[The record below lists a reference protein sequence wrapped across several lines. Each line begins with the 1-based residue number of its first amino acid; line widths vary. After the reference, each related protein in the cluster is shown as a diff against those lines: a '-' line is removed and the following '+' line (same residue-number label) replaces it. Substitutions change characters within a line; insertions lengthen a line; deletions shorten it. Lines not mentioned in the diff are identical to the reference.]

1 MKIRNRKSG
10 WKRMRNI
17 IFEETILL
25 VIIIMVSFILLS
37 RFGHVDLPGSFNQDK
52 NGSFTLF
59 HEISES
65 WTNILT
71 GAGTL
76 GPAVEPL
83 NETTTNSTAEGNE
96 STTNVT
102 SANESTNILP
112 EEPPSPSESR
122 TLGSQG
128 ELGIQT
134 TDVTSCTTLSANG
147 NFTLNSSV
155 SATGTCFDF
164 GGRNITLD
172 CKGFSVTYGTSAA
185 GNAMLIGSGDHN
197 PVVKNCRIVQG
208 ASGSSAISV
217 TLAGN
222 FTILNNTINTSTGI
236 GIEVQRREGVIMNN
250 TIRVTGSVQ
259 GISLSNPPCGNITID
274 GNSVN
279 VSGSGTSAFAIE
291 TGCAGTNITNNVLSS
306 RFTVVHVSNGDNHNI
321 LSNVINMTQTPVT
334 GHEAG
339 ILFDTGFAGKS
350 RIAENKIKSTE
361 DGIVITVG
369 TADNGVFS
377 HNMID
382 CRFQCIEISA
392 GGATGPQDNIFVNNN
407 ITATEGQEISDAS
420 TSTVNY
426 LIYNNSLGEIKWLN
440 NGTGSFLL
448 DLSININNDQGIG
461 LGKNLFIGN
470 NTAALNS
477 SAFSTGKMNFS
488 QANVTLRGLG
498 IPSVTAVMR
507 LANFTTVE
515 ADIINKG
522 SNCNGTTCRIVSYDN
537 TIGTLIF
544 NTTRFSS
551 FAANR
556 TLGAAADTVPPSVVI
571 VNPANGSNLSNGL
584 QAFNATVTDSASA
597 VETVRFSFSNASGI
611 PFNVTATNLSGNWN
625 ANVNITTLAEG
636 PHTMTVFANDTAG
649 NVNDTVF
656 IQFTVDRTPPR
667 VTIDQPLSGRNYT
680 VFFGNETFNVTVRDT
695 NLSVQYVL
703 FSFDNFTGT
712 GFNVTAVNGSGN
724 WAASV
729 NVSGL
734 AEGPHTMT
742 VFANDTNGNL
752 NNTEFITFVVDNTPP
767 RVTITTPAN
776 GSVLDGGTRSFNAT
790 IHDTNLSIYAVIFS
804 YNNGTGIPFNVTAT
818 NVSGTWTTNLDLSRL
833 TEGLNRMTVFANDT
847 NGNLNNTEFLEF
859 TIDRTAPAVTIVN
872 PANGS
877 NLSFNFQAFN
887 ATVTNGGAAVET
899 VLFSFDNFSSPGF
912 NVTATN
918 NSGNW
923 NANVNI
929 TTLAEGPHTM
939 TVFAND
945 TAGNVNDTV
954 FIQFTVDRTPPRV
967 VINVPANGTNVSDR
981 ITDLLV
987 FNTPIRDTNL
997 SIYAV
1002 IFRFDNA
1009 TGNDFNVTAVN
1020 VSGNWSTTLNLSRL
1034 VDGFHAMTVSA
1045 NDTNGNLNSTE
1056 FVEFTVDRTAPTV
1069 IFLNPSNE
1077 SNLSGGLQAF
1087 NATVIDSLTQVNV
1100 VLFQFTNGTRPFNVT
1115 AANRSGNWNANVN
1128 ISTIVEGLTTIT
1140 VFANDTLNNV
1150 NNTQTINIHVD
1161 LAAPNVNIVNS
1172 SFSTTSTTPSIT
1184 FNFTDN
1190 VSLSANCS
1198 LYLNNI
1204 FNVSNAATPNNTN
1217 TILTAS
1223 TLNIASYEATVNCTD
1238 GSGNTGNSTAI
1249 TITITAVPEEIGAP
1263 PAAPSGG
1270 GGVKVA
1276 PVVECKTD
1284 ADCPVDKYCV
1294 AGFCEKIFDLKI
1306 LSLDSPIE
1314 PGEFLDFT
1322 YYVKAM
1328 ANISGDVTFDFFVK
1342 KADETFSSGSDV
1354 IFMGDREEKIES
1366 AQVFLPTTLADGTYI
1381 FSIQLHF
1388 GRYEVNSHRTFEV
1401 KHEVP
1406 LLPTLTLLDL
1416 FPVKSGIAWNYSA
1429 ILSVNKDVL
1438 VPVTFER
1445 SITKEGAQ
1453 VWFKKEKITLNR
1465 TLVVVDQVDGLEEG
1479 TYILHAVMYAADENA
1494 SAERTFSIT
1503 KEGALQLPEEGKHLP
1518 QLQKEKK
1525 ALFGAAIAGKAIS
1538 TARSYWLPLL
1548 LLLLIALGTVVVL
1561 VVTKK
1566 KMRTGKVVQEL
1577 DIDKL
1582 ELWMGK
1588 ATAAS
1593 MSREN
1598 MMMAANKAGWSTEQ
1612 VRTALARI
1620 EAIQKFHQAYGKALP
1635 EKTVQAFKAFVA
1647 MQARMGIDKK
1657 EVINKLV
1664 RQGWKKESIERFV
1677 EAYY

>member
-1 MKIRNRKSG
+1 
-10 WKRMRNI
+10 MRNI

-274 GNSVN
+274 GNLVN

-361 DGIVITVG
+361 DGIAITVG

-611 PFNVTATNLSGNWN
+611 PFNVTATNL
-625 ANVNITTLAEG
+625 
-636 PHTMTVFANDTAG
+636 
-649 NVNDTVF
+649 
-656 IQFTVDRTPPR
+656 
-667 VTIDQPLSGRNYT
+667 
-680 VFFGNETFNVTVRDT
+680 
-695 NLSVQYVL
+695 
-703 FSFDNFTGT
+703 
-712 GFNVTAVNGSGN
+712 
-724 WAASV
+724 
-729 NVSGL
+729 
-734 AEGPHTMT
+734 
-742 VFANDTNGNL
+742 
-752 NNTEFITFVVDNTPP
+752 
-767 RVTITTPAN
+767 
-776 GSVLDGGTRSFNAT
+776 
-790 IHDTNLSIYAVIFS
+790 
-804 YNNGTGIPFNVTAT
+804 
-818 NVSGTWTTNLDLSRL
+818 
-833 TEGLNRMTVFANDT
+833 
-847 NGNLNNTEFLEF
+847 
-859 TIDRTAPAVTIVN
+859 
-872 PANGS
+872 
-877 NLSFNFQAFN
+877 
-887 ATVTNGGAAVET
+887 
-899 VLFSFDNFSSPGF
+899 
-912 NVTATN
+912 
-918 NSGNW
+918 SGNW